1 MLTIADTID
10 HARRNF
16 PEREALA
23 CGDIRLTYE
32 AFYDRCRRLV
42 GVMQNIGMQ
51 PGDRIAVL
59 ASNCHRYVELFA
71 ALPSGGFVFVPLNYR
86 LAEAELA
93 AIIEDSGARVLITDR
108 NPGRLIDAVKQVLRW
123 PEELESALAEAT
135 PAELGVGVQP
145 SHLAALFY
153 TGGTT
158 GKPKGVMLS
167 HANIVTNSFH
177 KTIAVGL
184 RSDEVFLAAPA
195 MFHVAGIAPLLS
207 LMTLGARTV
216 VTEAFEPNVCLDLIE
231 QEHCTMMMPV
241 PTMLA
246 AMVQAQVA
254 RPRDLSALRLL
265 GHAASPISTELLRQ
279 AAATF
284 PGVDL
289 AEFYGATETTA
300 IVTCQH
306 HEELMVASPLVRSC
320 GQPVPG
326 VSVRVIDGS
335 GAEATAGTVGEV
347 IVQSRAV
354 MMGYW
359 QNPEATAQ
367 ALKGGWFHTGDLGYV
382 DGESNLFLVDRA
394 KDMIVTGGENVYSIE
409 VENALASHPDVV
421 EVAVFGI
428 PHQRWGE
435 AVHAIVVSATTA
447 PSLADELISHCR
459 GLIAGFKVPK
469 SIDIQTEPLP
479 KSGPGKVLKRSL
491 RDRFWEGRGGQI
503 V

>member
-16 PEREALA
+16 PNREAFA
-23 CGDIRLTYE
+23 CGDVRLTY
-32 AFYDRCRRLV
+32 ASFYDRCRQIV
-42 GVMQNIGMQ
+42 GVMQNLGLQ
-51 PGDRIAVL
+51 PGDRVAVL
-59 ASNCHRYVELFA
+59 ALNCHRYVETFA
-71 ALPSGGFVFVPLNYR
+71 ALPSGGFVIVPLNYR
-86 LAEAELA
+86 LAEAELVD
-93 AIIEDSGARVLITDR
+93 IVTDCGARILITDR
-108 NPGRLIDAVKQVLRW
+108 NPGRVGDAVEQVLRW
-123 PEELESALAEAT
+123 PEDLDVSMEAAT
-135 PAELGVGVQP
+135 PAALGVGVQP
-145 SHLAALFY
+145 SDLAALFY

-158 GKPKGVMLS
+158 NKPKGVMLS
-167 HANIVTNSFH
+167 HANIVSNSFH
-177 KTIAVGL
+177 KTIAIGL
-184 RSDEVFLAAPA
+184 RSDDVFLVAPA

-207 LMTLGARTV
+207 LMSLGARTV
-216 VTEAFEPNVCLDLIE
+216 VMEAFEPEACLDLLE
-231 QEHCTMMMPV
+231 REHCTFMMPV

-246 AMVQAQVA
+246 AMEQAQVA

-265 GHAASPISTELLRQ
+265 GHAGSPISTELLRK
-279 AAATF
+279 AAAML

-306 HEELMVASPLVRSC
+306 HEELMVESSLVRSC

-326 VSVRVIDGS
+326 VSVRVIDSS
-335 GAEATAGTVGEV
+335 GAEVAPGTIGEV

-367 ALKGGWFHTGDLGYV
+367 ALRAGWFHTGDLGYA
-382 DGESNLFLVDRA
+382 DNEANLFIVDRA
-394 KDMIVTGGENVYSIE
+394 KDMIITGGENVYSVE
-409 VENALASHPDVV
+409 VENALASHPDAI

-428 PHQRWGE
+428 PHERWGE
-435 AVHAIVVSATTA
+435 AVHAVVVTATTA
-447 PSLADELISHCR
+447 PALADELIAHCR

-469 SIDIQTEPLP
+469 SIDLQTEPLP

-491 RDRFWEGRGGQI
+491 RDAFWEGRGGHI
-503 V
+503 A